1 MSENYD
7 NEKILN
13 SIIFAIRKKDIG
25 ELQKIQGFLKQNNIE
40 GTLLGLAP
48 EDYEEYHLLL
58 AKTSIKEE
66 VKERR
71 FDDEER

>member
-1 MSENYD
+1 MNENY
-7 NEKILN
+7 EKILHD
-13 SIIFAIRKKDIG
+13 IIFAIRRKDREELKKK
-25 ELQKIQGFLKQNNIE
+25 QKFLEENNLE

>member
-1 MSENYD
+1 MNENY
-7 NEKILN
+7 EKILN
-13 SIIFAIRKKDIG
+13 DIIFAIRKKDIG
-25 ELQKIQGFLKQNNIE
+25 ELQKIQVFLKHNNLE

-58 AKTSIKEE
+58 AKTSIKGE
-66 VKERR
+66 VRGRR